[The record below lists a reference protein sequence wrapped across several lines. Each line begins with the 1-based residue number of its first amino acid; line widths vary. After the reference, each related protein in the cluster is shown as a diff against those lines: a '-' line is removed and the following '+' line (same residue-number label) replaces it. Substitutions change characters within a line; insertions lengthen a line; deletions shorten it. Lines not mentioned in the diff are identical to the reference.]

1 MYRKLVI
8 TLPFYLMLMNVCF
21 AAEPAVLQVRGI
33 VPHEV
38 VQRVGFEAN
47 VANGYADVA
56 IQLEIPVELSIPNS
70 ATWQY
75 RVVGLADNAAKLD
88 LWNRLRPNVDSR
100 LEQPVGS
107 GVARIAAGGWYR
119 LEIQC
124 IDDTSILARASVE
137 PIGVG
142 EVFLVAGQS
151 YCTNC
156 NDERLVVMD
165 PAQRVVAMT
174 TPAGP
179 WNVANDPQPVHD
191 GSDGGS
197 IWPPV
202 GDALAEAL
210 GIPIAFANV
219 GIGGTH
225 SAQWLPG
232 GAFLQNLVATGKK
245 LGRFRAVLWQQGES
259 DVIGKTT
266 TDQYV
271 ANIQLIEKT
280 ASDAWIQRPVWLLAK
295 STHHPTVYD
304 DPVGESAIRQA
315 DDQLCTAFPFQA
327 GPDTDTLRDENR
339 GGIKSRQHFTAI
351 GQRRA
356 ASLWVEALKPLIA
369 TPKPPKPSSDKLS
382 TLLPTLHLWAAC
394 CSASTIYRESSV
406 LLQMQ
411 DDGPITA
418 RLAFPAVEIV
428 EVISAN
434 GSQVFE
440 QDRDYRLSEDRLTLI
455 FTNTRSIAPI
465 AASHFFPTAD
475 SPNSYKHRTGNP
487 EQNLLYRPGRWFHD
501 HNIEITYRRTGQPSA
516 LEADN
521 GSLDITLGQLP
532 RTMARLKAKEP
543 ITVGI
548 SGDSI
553 STGADASAV
562 SNAFPYQPG
571 FAELF
576 AAQLQ
581 NTFGSEVTLKNRA
594 VGGWSVA
601 NGVEDLNN
609 LLAEKPNLVVVAYGM
624 NDVGVRNPQWYHD
637 QTETILR
644 RIQAADPTTEV
655 LLVSPMLGHGEWVH
669 TPREMFGQYRDQL
682 KLLVGPGVA
691 LADLTQVWTT
701 MLEHKHDF
709 DLTGNG
715 LNHPNDF
722 GHRLY
727 AQTLL
732 SLFNIDNDE

>member
-21 AAEPAVLQVRGI
+21 AADSAVLQVRGI
-33 VPHEV
+33 VPNEV

-47 VANGYADVA
+47 VGNGYADVA
-56 IQLEIPVELSIPNS
+56 IHCEIPVELSIPSS

-75 RVVGLADNAAKLD
+75 RVVGLGDNATKPD
-88 LWNRLRPNVDSR
+88 LWNRLRPNVDSH
-100 LEQPVGS
+100 LEQTVGS

-124 IDDTSILARASVE
+124 KDDISILAQASVE

-142 EVFLVAGQS
+142 EVLVIAGQS

-165 PAQRVVAMT
+165 PAQRVVAMS

-202 GDALAEAL
+202 GDSLAEAL
-210 GIPIAFANV
+210 GVPIGFANV

-232 GAFLQNLVATGKK
+232 GAFHQNLVATGKK

-271 ANIQLIEKT
+271 ANIQLIEKA
-280 ASDAWIQRPVWLLAK
+280 ASAAWIQRPVWLLAK
-295 STHHPTVYD
+295 STHHPTVYN
-304 DPVGESAIRQA
+304 DPVGENAIRQA
-315 DDQLCTAFPFQA
+315 DDLLCTAFPFQA

-339 GGIKSRQHFTAI
+339 GGLESRQHFTAI

-356 ASLWVEALKPLIA
+356 ASLWVETLKQLIA
-369 TPKPPKPSSDKLS
+369 TPKPSSDKLS
-382 TLLPTLHLWAAC
+382 TLLPTLHLWDAC
-394 CSASTIYRESSV
+394 CSDPTIYREGSV

-418 RLAFPAVEIV
+418 RLAFPADKIV
-428 EVISAN
+428 EVISVS

-440 QDRDYRLSEDRLTLI
+440 QDRDFRLSEDRLTLI
-455 FTNTRSIAPI
+455 FLNTHSIAPI
-465 AASHFFPTAD
+465 SASQFFPAVD
-475 SPNSYKHRTGNP
+475 SPNSYKHRAGNP

-501 HNIEITYRRTGQPSA
+501 HNVEITYRRTSQSSEPPANIAPLGF
-516 LEADN
+516 
-521 GSLDITLGQLP
+521 TLGQLP

-543 ITVGI
+543 ITIGI

-553 STGADASAV
+553 STGADASVV

-576 AAQLQ
+576 AAHLQ

-644 RIQAADPTTEV
+644 RIQSADPTTEV
-655 LLVSPMLGHGEWVH
+655 LLVSPMLGHKEWVH

-691 LADLTQVWTT
+691 LADLTQVWTI

-732 SLFNIDNDE
+732 SLFNTRNEK

>member
-8 TLPFYLMLMNVCF
+8 TFPFYLMLMNDCF
-21 AAEPAVLQVRGI
+21 GAEPAVLQVRGI

-38 VQRVGFEAN
+38 VQRVGFEPN

-56 IQLEIPVELSIPNS
+56 IHCEIPAELSIPNS

-75 RVVGLADNAAKLD
+75 RVVGLADNAAKLN
-88 LWNRLRPNVDSR
+88 LWNRLRPNVDSQM
-100 LEQPVGS
+100 EQTVGA

-124 IDDTSILARASVE
+124 KDETSILARASVE

-179 WNVANDPQPVHD
+179 WTVANDPQPVHD

-210 GIPIAFANV
+210 GVPIAFANV
-219 GIGGTH
+219 GIGGSH

-232 GAFLQNLVATGKK
+232 GAFHQNLVATGKK

-259 DVIGKTT
+259 DVISKTT

-271 ANIQLIEKT
+271 ANIQLIEKA
-280 ASDAWIQRPVWLLAK
+280 ASDSWIQRPIWLLAK

-304 DPVGESAIRQA
+304 DPAGESAIRQA
-315 DDQLCTAFPFQA
+315 DDLLCTAFPFQA

-369 TPKPPKPSSDKLS
+369 
-382 TLLPTLHLWAAC
+382 
-394 CSASTIYRESSV
+394 
-406 LLQMQ
+406 
-411 DDGPITA
+411 
-418 RLAFPAVEIV
+418 
-428 EVISAN
+428 
-434 GSQVFE
+434 
-440 QDRDYRLSEDRLTLI
+440 
-455 FTNTRSIAPI
+455 
-465 AASHFFPTAD
+465 
-475 SPNSYKHRTGNP
+475 
-487 EQNLLYRPGRWFHD
+487 
-501 HNIEITYRRTGQPSA
+501 
-516 LEADN
+516 
-521 GSLDITLGQLP
+521 
-532 RTMARLKAKEP
+532 
-543 ITVGI
+543 
-548 SGDSI
+548 
-553 STGADASAV
+553 
-562 SNAFPYQPG
+562 
-571 FAELF
+571 
-576 AAQLQ
+576 AQLQ
-581 NTFGSEVTLKNRA
+581 NTFGSEVSLKNRA

-601 NGVEDLNN
+601 NGVEDLDN

-624 NDVGVRNPQWYHD
+624 NDVGARNPQWYHD

-644 RIQAADPTTEV
+644 RIQSADPTTEV

-669 TPREMFGQYRDQL
+669 PPREMFGQYGDQL
-682 KLLVGPGVA
+682 MVLVGPGVA

-732 SLFNIDNDE
+732 SLFNLEHR